1 MADKAAQ
8 NGVTMYREKKK
19 IFTCQRGG
27 REKLQ
32 EITAKKLGKKKYKA
46 KVSLSSCFR
55 D

>member
-19 IFTCQRGG
+19 IFTCKRGG

-32 EITAKKLGKKKYKA
+32 EITAKKIGQKKYKA